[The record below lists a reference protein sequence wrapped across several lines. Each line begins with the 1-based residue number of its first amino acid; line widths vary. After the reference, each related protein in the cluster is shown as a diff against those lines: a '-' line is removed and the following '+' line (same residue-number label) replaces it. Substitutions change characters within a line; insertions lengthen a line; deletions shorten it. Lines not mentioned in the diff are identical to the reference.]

1 MTQEK
6 AYRPG
11 VVEPIVSVIIVYVIM
26 YIGYAGWLHWNN
38 AHLTYQ
44 VEAMRMVR
52 NMAPAW
58 ALQAMQD
65 GGMTSTLTG
74 MALVSGYRE
83 VFIVAGVVLG
93 LAAVAAWRYV
103 FPKEKPKPTTE
114 KHHILK
120 LTSPSIYVTVPTF
133 SGDSPVAE
141 QYLRLDRADIKLPHT
156 PSTPIEN
163 LERAI
168 IEILAA
174 HRDYPSDPDGHHA
187 GVPLFEHSMAVAKKM
202 RNRAGEDP
210 LARLLGLAH
219 DFGKLVAYRKDPKA
233 HNGWKIVAPAHDLMS
248 ANLVRLMPE
257 YILLSEEDQ
266 RVLRFVLKY
275 YHAPQMAPAQ
285 TPQRARVL
293 IQKLRFADSLV
304 TGENQRSAS
313 TQVSN
318 DNVIKIVAETLLEV
332 IPNLNINRIRDANAD
347 GFTGVAYDF
356 CAVLEYP
363 LRLGLSTHLQNER
376 IVQSLAL
383 RTDKDKGTEHPATTV
398 ILKALKSTGLLIESY
413 NGVTPLN
420 GRFEIKSN
428 TSTFRD
434 VFLLDRG
441 KLEKLYPEQVKQWG
455 DKPPYGKLSVKTGTN
470 RGAAQK
476 PAPAQSPA

>member
-1 MTQEK
+1 
-6 AYRPG
+6 
-11 VVEPIVSVIIVYVIM
+11 
-26 YIGYAGWLHWNN
+26 
-38 AHLTYQ
+38 
-44 VEAMRMVR
+44 MRLVR

-65 GGMTSTLTG
+65 GGLLSTLTG
-74 MALVSGYRE
+74 MALVSGYRDTF
-83 VFIVAGVVLG
+83 VLAGIVLG
-93 LAAVAAWRYV
+93 LAAVAVWMYV
-103 FPKEKPKPTTE
+103 FPKEKPKSATE
-114 KHHILK
+114 KHNILQ

-133 SGDSPVAE
+133 SGDDPVAE
-141 QYLRLDRADIKLPHT
+141 QYLRLDRTDIKLPHT

-163 LERAI
+163 MERAI

-174 HRDYPSDPDGHHA
+174 HRDHPSDPDGHHA

-233 HNGWKIVAPAHDLMS
+233 HNGWRVVAPAHDLMS

-257 YILLSEEDQ
+257 YVKLSAEDQ

-293 IQKLRFADSLV
+293 IQKLRWADSLV

-313 TQVSN
+313 THASN
-318 DNVIKIVAETLLEV
+318 DNVIKVVAETLLEV

-347 GFTGVAYDF
+347 GFTGAAYDF
-356 CAVLEYP
+356 CAVMEYP

-383 RTDKDKGTEHPATTV
+383 RTDKDKGTEHPATPV

-413 NGVTPLN
+413 KNLTPPN
-420 GRFEIKSN
+420 GRFDIKSN

-434 VFLLDRG
+434 VFLLDRA

-455 DKPPYGKLSVKTGTN
+455 DKPPFGKLSVRTN
-470 RGAAQK
+470 RAATQK
-476 PAPAQSPA
+476 PDPAQAPQ